1 MKDLRCMAK
10 FLSSGISAAGEIDDI
25 IPKHRVNRA
34 MWRSAG
40 FAPGLRL
47 TLPL

>member
-10 FLSSGISAAGEIDDI
+10 FLSTGISAAGEFDDI

-34 MWRSAG
+34 M
-40 FAPGLRL
+40 
-47 TLPL
+47 